1 LLATKND
8 IGAAPPPV
16 LLLLLPELPLP
27 EPLLAAAP
35 LDELEA
41 VDDSFV
47 SLSELHESCA
57 SATTL
62 PEMRRGMSL
71 GVTVDLLSTTFR
83 ASCFRCR

>member
-16 LLLLLPELPLP
+16 LLLLELPLPELPLP

-47 SLSELHESCA
+47 SLSELHES
-57 SATTL
+57 
-62 PEMRRGMSL
+62 
-71 GVTVDLLSTTFR
+71 
-83 ASCFRCR
+83 